1 MILHKG
7 ETLFRQGESGALYRL
22 VSGLLKIVR
31 LHEDGTPTL
40 VNIIAPNEII
50 PHHSLISPNPN
61 YGTAIA
67 LVTCKVDVL
76 PATEWYRDL
85 ETNPGRCRE
94 IALLLQERLNMMQ
107 RRIDQLTETS
117 PADKLR
123 KLQIWFSSY
132 FKDVPLTEL
141 LTQDEIAQF
150 VGLRR
155 ETVNRALRSLGEA
168 RQHPGPKKS

>member
-7 ETLFRQGESGALYRL
+7 EILFRQGESGALYRL

-40 VNIIAPNEII
+40 VNIIVPNETI
-50 PHHSLISPNPN
+50 PHHSLISPSPN

-67 LVTCKVDVL
+67 LVTCEIEVL
-76 PATEWYRDL
+76 PAAEWYRNL
-85 ETNPGRCRE
+85 EINPGKCRE
-94 IALLLQERLNMMQ
+94 IALLLQEKLRMMQ
-107 RRIDQLTETS
+107 KRIDQLTEVS

-123 KLQIWFSSY
+123 KLQEWFASY

-155 ETVNRALRSLGEA
+155 ETVNRALRSQAEA
-168 RQHPGPKKS
+168 KLPAGPKNS